1 MEANSKKIQITV
13 LEDNLYYN
21 RMLTQTIENNLMKII
36 PPNSDIEYHIDS
48 FLSYQD
54 FLFNFQPETSIA
66 FVDFYLENQKTGL
79 DALRLIK
86 KNCLNCKVV
95 VLSDS
100 KNFWNMYF
108 CLTQGASGII
118 VKDDNMDSLCGYL
131 IEEQIKK
138 IGL

>member
-1 MEANSKKIQITV
+1 MKTNSNKIQIVV
-13 LEDNLYYN
+13 LEDNIYYN
-21 RMLTQTIENNLMKII
+21 RILTQTIENKLSKMVSSERN
-36 PPNSDIEYHIDS
+36 IEYQINS

-118 VKDDNMDSLCGYL
+118 IKDDNMDSLCGYL

-138 IGL
+138 INL